1 MDRTERFM
9 ELVTTL
15 AVAEKQTLDLVVM
28 QPELT
33 AAAET
38 IRHANDLVDMAWELD
53 EGPTFRGSLLDQHM
67 PEN

>member
-1 MDRTERFM
+1 MDKTEKFM

-15 AVAEKQTLDLVVM
+15 AVAERQTLDLVVM

-53 EGPTFRGSLLDQHM
+53 EGLPFRGSLLDQLM
-67 PEN
+67 DEN